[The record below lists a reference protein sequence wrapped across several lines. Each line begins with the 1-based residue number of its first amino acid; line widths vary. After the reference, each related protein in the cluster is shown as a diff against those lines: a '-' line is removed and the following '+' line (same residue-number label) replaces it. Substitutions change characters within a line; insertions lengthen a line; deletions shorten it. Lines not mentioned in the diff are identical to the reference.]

1 MTTDFRALCVELTDC
16 LEKADWPHRYK
27 VVFQQWTDV
36 ARAALAEP
44 DGPAVPEGREP
55 AAVASELS
63 DEDIMEMMSEEM
75 RADLAAAACAMAEQ
89 SGSDSPRVQGLHRI
103 ILNRHAV
110 DLARAVLARWGTSDL
125 TETRSSL
132 DDLALRIERLEQ
144 QRETERA
151 ALLDAFRQIDELKQR
166 IDFHYGKIHR
176 LESHVAPLLSGE
188 MQP

>member
-1 MTTDFRALCVELTDC
+1 MSTWRELCRELIDNRGPDYYRTLERAR
-16 LEKADWPHRYK
+16 K
-27 VVFQQWTDV
+27 
-36 ARAALAEP
+36 ALAA
-44 DGPAVPEGREP
+44 GPAVPEGMEP
-55 AAVASELS
+55 S

-110 DLARAVLARWGTSDL
+110 DLSRAVLARWGTSDL

-132 DDLALRIERLEQ
+132 DDLALRIERLKQ
-144 QRETERA
+144 QRATERA

-166 IDFHYGKIHR
+166 IDFHDGKIHR

-188 MQP
+188 AQS